1 MRVYAPVGARH
12 RAENSVR
19 DNIDEGR
26 KSVTRIERLREKA
39 NSLPQSPG
47 VYIMRS
53 STGEIIYVGK
63 SKKLKNRVTSY
74 FVSGNHTYKT
84 ERMVALVQDFD
95 FILCDTEIEALALE
109 NTLIKKH
116 SPKYNIKLK
125 DAKSYPY
132 VKMTREEYPMLLVT
146 RERKSDR
153 ARYFGPY
160 RSAAD
165 AYTALEVVK
174 KIFGLPT
181 CKRSFPRDIGK
192 ERPCIYKDMGRCVA
206 PCAGAISREEYL
218 GLVNSAA
225 AVLDGN
231 VRATVGDLNTKM
243 EAAAENL
250 EFERAAA
257 LRDSIRALERLVES
271 QKVVADPK
279 ISRDVFALYTSDTVG
294 VLAMLSVRGGALV
307 NKNEFVLSLSELT
320 GAEDALTLIVDYYE
334 TAGNIPKEIMLDFP
348 LSEDDL
354 SLLGEYLAIDCGHK
368 VAVRVPERGDG
379 RRLCDMALENA
390 REAANQ
396 FHREATKTDKTVER
410 LGQLLGLDRAPS
422 RIEAYDISN
431 FGNESIFASMVVWR
445 DGRLSRSDY
454 RAFSIKTTGGAD
466 DYGSMRE
473 ALTRRLSHVG
483 DGTPS
488 LGELPDLIL
497 LDGGI
502 GQVSAVRGIMNEMGI
517 EIPLFGMVKDD
528 FHKTRAIVDE
538 TREIS
543 IAKEMSVYTFV
554 YNLQEEAHRFALK
567 HSSGN
572 QSKKLTRSTLTRING
587 IGEKKAK
594 LLLSEM
600 PLAKIKTATRE
611 ELAAIKGISERDAA
625 AIVDHF
631 ENERKNKK

>member
-1 MRVYAPVGARH
+1 M
-12 RAENSVR
+12 
-19 DNIDEGR
+19 
-26 KSVTRIERLREKA
+26 TRIERLREKA
-39 NSLPQSPG
+39 NSLPMTPG

-53 STGEIIYVGK
+53 SLGEVIYVGK

-74 FVSGNHTYKT
+74 FVAGGHSYKT
-84 ERMVALVQDFD
+84 ERMVALVHDFD
-95 FILCDTEIEALALE
+95 YILCDTEIEALALE

-174 KIFGLPT
+174 KIFALPT
-181 CKRSFPRDIGK
+181 CKRSFPRDIGR
-192 ERPCIYKDMGRCVA
+192 ERPCIYKDMGRCIA
-206 PCAGAISREEYL
+206 PCAGGVSREEYL
-218 GLVNSAA
+218 SLVNSAA

-231 VRATVGDLNTKM
+231 IRATVAELNAKM
-243 EAAAENL
+243 EEASEAL

-294 VLAMLSVRGGALV
+294 VLAALSVRGGALV
-307 NKNEFVLSLSELT
+307 NKNELILSSSELT
-320 GAEDALTLIVDYYE
+320 GAEDALTLIVNYYE
-334 TAGNIPKEIMLDFP
+334 AAGSIPKEIMLDFS
-348 LSEDDL
+348 LEDDDL
-354 SLLGEYLAIDCGHK
+354 SLLGEYLALECGHK
-368 VAVRVPERGDG
+368 VAVKVPERGDG
-379 RRLCDMALENA
+379 RRLCDLALENA
-390 REAANQ
+390 REAARQ
-396 FHREATKTDKTVER
+396 FHREATKADKTVER
-410 LGQLLGLDRAPS
+410 LAELLGLDSVPR

-445 DGRLSRSDY
+445 DGRLARGDY
-454 RAFSIKTTGGAD
+454 RAFSIRTTGGAD

-473 ALTRRLSHVG
+473 ALTRRLSHIG
-483 DGTPS
+483 DASPS

-497 LDGGI
+497 LDGGV
-502 GQVSAVRGIMNEMGI
+502 GQVSAVRGVMEEMGI

-538 TREIS
+538 GREIS
-543 IAKEMSVYTFV
+543 IAREMDVYTFV

-572 QSKKLTRSTLTRING
+572 QTKKLTRSTLTRIKG
-587 IGEKKAK
+587 IGEKKARA
-594 LLLSEM
+594 LLSAM
-600 PLAKIKTATRE
+600 PLAKIKTASVE
-611 ELAAIKGISERDAA
+611 ELSAVVGISERDAE
-625 AIVDHF
+625 AIVAHF
-631 ENERKNKK
+631 ENERKAKK